1 MLYEMNDVSEMP
13 SSAAAA
19 AAAARGRTTLSPT
32 HDVTADTDSSHS
44 DSGKGPSE
52 EGDSQQLHDV
62 SHDLSHDS
70 QMAPQTFAMSIF
82 NAKHNDNSRAHA
94 RINKPSILKKSPLK
108 PRSAAV
114 PVNNTQPQ
122 VHGYSGS
129 GDGGADTNPQYSAK
143 NRKKFKTK

>member
-1 MLYEMNDVSEMP
+1 MDVHVLHECSVNKHVLLGLQVHEMLYEMNDVSEMP

-62 SHDLSHDS
+62 SHDS

-82 NAKHNDNSRAHA
+82 NAKHNDNNSRAHA
-94 RINKPSILKKSPLK
+94 RINKPSIH
-108 PRSAAV
+108 RS
-114 PVNNTQPQ
+114 
-122 VHGYSGS
+122 
-129 GDGGADTNPQYSAK
+129 
-143 NRKKFKTK
+143 RR